1 MSTYEQEELWREA
14 KTLAQS
20 KAAAEVFSRI
30 EKRLVDEWMNSDP
43 DKGWDARE
51 ASFNLVRALR
61 AFRDELAA
69 LASTPDVTAFNRRL
83 KGDK

>member
-20 KAAAEVFSRI
+20 KATAEVFIRI

-61 AFRDELAA
+61 SFRDELAA